1 MKTHSNRAFKAL
13 RLSTL
18 CLATLVAPAA
28 WSLDAGAPSPDL
40 NLPGLKEAVS
50 LAALKGK
57 VVYVDFWAS
66 WCGPC
71 KQSFPYM
78 NELQSKYRAQGFEIV
93 AVNLDAKREDADKFL
108 GEVPAQFTV
117 AFDAKGDSAKRFEV
131 KGMPSSY
138 LIGRDGK
145 VFAAHKG
152 FKEEDRKEL
161 DARIA
166 QALVAK

>member
-1 MKTHSNRAFKAL
+1 MNDMHPIQL
-13 RLSTL
+13 RLRAIAL
-18 CLATLVAPAA
+18 CLATVLAPAA
-28 WSLDAGAPSPDL
+28 WAIEAGAAAPEV
-40 NLPGLKEAVS
+40 NLPGVKDAIS
-50 LAALKGK
+50 LAGLKGK

-71 KQSFPYM
+71 KQSFPFM
-78 NELQSKYRAQGFEIV
+78 NDLQAKYRAQGFEIV
-93 AVNLDAKREDADKFL
+93 AINLDAKREDADKFL
-108 GEVPAQFTV
+108 SAVPAQFNV
-117 AFDAKGDSAKRFEV
+117 AFDTKGESAKRFEV

-161 DARIA
+161 EARIA
-166 QALVAK
+166 QALAAK

>member
-1 MKTHSNRAFKAL
+1 MNPNRL
-13 RLSTL
+13 
-18 CLATLVAPAA
+18 LATVRFATLGLALLAAPTA
-28 WSLDAGAPSPDL
+28 WSVEAGAAAPEVS
-40 NLPGLKEAVS
+40 LPGLKDAVS

-71 KQSFPYM
+71 KQSFPAM

-93 AVNLDAKREDADKFL
+93 AVNLDAKRADADKFL
-108 GEVPAQFTV
+108 AEVPAQFTV

-145 VFAAHKG
+145 VVAAHKG
-152 FKEEDRKEL
+152 FKEEDRTEL

-166 QALVAK
+166 QALAAK